1 MHCTIAISRSSQPT
15 KTRVA
20 TDITGLLAA
29 ISAGLEALADVE
41 KAPQM
46 ARHMKTEMPFFGVA
60 QPARTRLANRS
71 QTRN

>member
-1 MHCTIAISRSSQPT
+1 M
-15 KTRVA
+15 A
-20 TDITGLLAA
+20 TDIAGLLTT
-29 ISAGLEALADVE
+29 ISAGLEAIADVE

-46 ARHMKTEMPFFGVA
+46 ARHMKTEMPFLGVA